1 MDVSAHGRKTR
12 AEIMNQATHI
22 NQAVFAVRKR
32 TNAIGLF
39 LSMVAMTLGMLFLL
53 WILSILFIKGFSAI
67 NWAMFTASTP
77 APGSEGGGL
86 ANAIVGSI
94 MLIGCCT
101 LISTPVGVLA
111 GLYLAE
117 YGDRSKVAGVT
128 RFVTDIMLSAP
139 SIVIGLFVYALVV
152 AQVRHF
158 SGWAGTLALALIA
171 IPVVVRTTE
180 NMLHLVP
187 GSLREAAYALGTPK
201 WKVAFWITLR
211 AAKSG
216 VITGILLA
224 LARIS
229 GETAPLLFTALNNQ
243 FFSTNMNAP
252 MANLPVVIFQ
262 FAMSPYDNWVSLAWG
277 GSLLI
282 TIAVLGLNILARVV
296 FREKVQ
302 G

>member
-1 MDVSAHGRKTR
+1 MK
-12 AEIMNQATHI
+12 QAAHI

-39 LSMVAMTLGMLFLL
+39 LSMAAMTLGMLFLL

-67 NWAMFTASTP
+67 NWAMFTVSTP

-86 ANAIVGSI
+86 ANAIVGSM

-117 YGDRSKVAGVT
+117 YGDRSKVAGIT

-152 AQVRHF
+152 AQVQHF
-158 SGWAGTLALALIA
+158 SGWAGTIALALIA

-282 TIAVLGLNILARVV
+282 TFAVLGLNILARVV